1 MKLFHRGEFSVQWS
15 RESSFLVL
23 QVMKTETVVER
34 A

>member
-1 MKLFHRGEFSVQWS
+1 MKLFTGAHQRTVEQ

-23 QVMKTETVVER
+23 QVMKTETLVER